1 MQGRQKLARF
11 SQQEFAGLISDVLID
26 ARRRQNMANLRPID
40 SAPLS
45 VTLAQLKNTANVAG
59 AAAARESN
67 LSDDE
72 PLYDAVASD
81 DDYAALA
88 PVAQQVKFLMRQKAV
103 LNHNHSFG

>member
-1 MQGRQKLARF
+1 
-11 SQQEFAGLISDVLID
+11 
-26 ARRRQNMANLRPID
+26 MANLRPID

-45 VTLAQLKNTANVAG
+45 LTLAQLKGTASVSG
-59 AAAARESN
+59 PAARASN